1 MNKKLTENEVLE
13 TMDFLKDVFGP
24 SNPELEAA
32 IQRRVDPV
40 YFDNGEDKIVLP
52 SRVDEMFDD
61 EEVKHV
67 LHVVNARKPILRMFD
82 APQGFGSEPVN
93 GYTINLVRG
102 QLGMIRPGEV
112 MVA

>member
-32 IQRRVDPV
+32 IQLRVDPAF
-40 YFDNGEDKIVLP
+40 FDNGAGNIVLP
-52 SRVDEMFDD
+52 SKLDEMFDD
-61 EEVKHV
+61 EDVKDV

-82 APQGFGSEPVN
+82 APQEFGSELVN
-93 GYTINLVRG
+93 GYTIKLVRG